1 MIGLVRNKAAA
12 DANLQEQGVRDV
24 TMVEVDYGSLGSLKV
39 VPSLQGNSLMDRM
52 LTVDR
57 GRLKK

>member
-1 MIGLVRNKAAA
+1 VSG
-12 DANLQEQGVRDV
+12 V
-24 TMVEVDYGSLGSLKV
+24 TMVEADYGSLDSLKV
-39 VPSLQGNSLMDRM
+39 VPSLQGNSLMERM

>member
-12 DANLQEQGVRDV
+12 DANLKEQGVSGV
-24 TMVEVDYGSLGSLKV
+24 TMVEADYGSLDSLKV
-39 VPSLQGNSLMDRM
+39 VPSLQGNSLMERM